1 MDNKRTGVLAR
12 LFEDKNNLWLGAVSA
27 VIFALV
33 CAVNAEIFLSTV
45 NLKSF
50 GMQFAEFG
58 FFALAMMIS
67 FLSGGIDI
75 SIVSVANLTGVTVGF
90 MFAAVETAGM
100 GANSGPFI
108 LLAFVIA
115 LIMGT
120 AAGALNG
127 WLIAKFNIAPLL
139 VTLGTMNLYMG
150 TAVIVT
156 KAKTIIGFP
165 EAVPEFANG
174 NLGAI
179 TVPLVLFA
187 VVAAVVCAVLN
198 KTKFGMEL
206 RFYGTN
212 PKTSWYSGIKN
223 KNVVIKAYVMSAVIS
238 AVAGAIMVMRVNS
251 ARANFGATYM
261 FTSVL
266 CVILGGISPM
276 GGKGKMSGVVRAAFT
291 LQLLSNGFNMMGIT
305 NVLKDF
311 IWGILLLGVMSLNFF
326 SERRRLKRKAS

>member
-1 MDNKRTGVLAR
+1 MKNKLLGR
-12 LFEDKNNLWLGAVSA
+12 LFSDKNNLWLAAVSA
-27 VIFALV
+27 AIFALV
-33 CAVNAEIFLSTV
+33 CAVNPEIFLSTV

-75 SIVSVANLTGVTVGF
+75 SIVSVANLTGVTCGF

-115 LIMGT
+115 ICMGT

-127 WLIAKFNIAPLL
+127 WLIARFNIAPLL

-150 TAVIVT
+150 AAIIVT

-179 TVPLVLFA
+179 SVPLVLFIMT
-187 VVAAVVCAVLN
+187 AAIVSGILN

-212 PKTSWYSGIKN
+212 PKASGYSGIKN
-223 KNVVIKAYVMSAVIS
+223 KNIVIKAYTMSAVIS
-238 AVAGAIMVMRVNS
+238 AVAGAVMVMRVNS

-276 GGKGKMSGVVRAAFT
+276 GGKGKMSGVVLALLT
-291 LQLLSNGFNMMGIT
+291 LQLLSNGFNMIGVS

-326 SERRRLKRKAS
+326 SERRKMKS